1 MKQKKKLEINVIFYK
16 DILSPWKK
24 SIFIVFEFVYL
35 QVQKNVEGWWK
46 ERWLGY
52 GRNVETHGCVDEDDD
67 DLNPMR
73 SWIDYQEKSN
83 PLIFDRWKTQ
93 TQRHKERMIGGDIV
107 FCFVCLLFYLK

>member
-52 GRNVETHGCVDEDDD
+52 DRNVETHGCVDEDDD

-83 PLIFDRWKTQ
+83 PLILVTRKLIDPRKDT
-93 TQRHKERMIGGDIV
+93 RHRDTKNEW
-107 FCFVCLLFYLK
+107 